1 MTKKTEHPIRVL
13 IADDTT
19 DFRLLLRINLE
30 IDGRFDVVGEARNGS
45 EAVTM
50 AGAENPD
57 VVILD
62 LAMPVMDGLQAAEAI
77 HRSSSGTKIVVLTGF
92 GGRSVAE
99 KALASGADKFLEK
112 GISLS
117 QLVSE
122 LISVVADERLAS

>member
-1 MTKKTEHPIRVL
+1 MKETGVHPIRVL

-30 IDGRFDVVGEARNGS
+30 IDGRFDVVGEAKNGA

-50 AGAENPD
+50 AEAEHPD

-77 HRSSSGTKIVVLTGF
+77 HRSSSTTKIVVLTGF
-92 GGRSVAE
+92 SEAPVAE
-99 KALASGADKFLEK
+99 KAFAAGADKFLEK
-112 GISLS
+112 GISLD
-117 QLVSE
+117 QLVAE
-122 LISVVADERLAS
+122 VVAVVAEQKGPS

>member
-1 MTKKTEHPIRVL
+1 MTEPIEHPIRVL

-30 IDGRFDVVGEARNGS
+30 IDGRFDIVGEAKNGA

-50 AGAENPD
+50 AGAQHPD

-62 LAMPVMDGLQAAEAI
+62 LAMPVMDGLQAAELI

-92 GGRSVAE
+92 GGSSVAE
-99 KALASGADKFLEK
+99 KAFAAGADKFLEK
-112 GISLS
+112 GISLD
-117 QLVSE
+117 QLVAE
-122 LISVVADERLAS
+122 VVAVVADEGVSH